1 MIGEEEAIVL
11 DVKPWDV
18 HGVRMFDVTLT
29 YPDRLIETVRLGAES
44 VPPGLEAGEQVLVS
58 KAMSVVV
65 RVRRS

>member
-1 MIGEEEAIVL
+1 MGEEEAIVL

-29 YPDRLIETVRLGAES
+29 YPGRRTETVRLGAES